1 MSLYSSLTAFF
12 LNFRII
18 KNKKIESN
26 ILNGEIMSD
35 FDVRVENIVA
45 SISLGVRVP
54 LNKLLDE
61 DTEYEP
67 EQFPG
72 VVFRMKEPKAAALI
86 FSSGKI
92 VCTGT
97 RSMSDLK
104 KAIQLIFKKLR
115 KAGVK
120 IPSNYKVEI
129 QNIVASAKFKERVN
143 LDKIA
148 FELENTEYEPEQFPG
163 VVYRM
168 EEPKVAFL
176 FFSSGKIVCTGTR
189 RVEEIKK
196 AIEKVYKELKE
207 IKAFEE

>member
-1 MSLYSSLTAFF
+1 MP
-12 LNFRII
+12 
-18 KNKKIESN
+18 
-26 ILNGEIMSD
+26 D
-35 FDVRVENIVA
+35 FDLKVENIVA
-45 SISLGVRVP
+45 SISLGVKIP
-54 LNKLLDE
+54 LTKLLDE
-61 DTEYEP
+61 STEYEP

-72 VVFRMKEPKAAALI
+72 VVYRMKDPKAAALI

-92 VCTGT
+92 VCTGS
-97 RSMSDLK
+97 RSMAELK
-104 KAIQLIFKKLR
+104 KAIQLIFKKIR
-115 KAGVK
+115 KAGIR

-129 QNIVASAKFKERVN
+129 QNIVASAKFKEKVN

-168 EEPKVAFL
+168 EDPKVAFL

-189 RVEEIKK
+189 KIEEIKK

-207 IKAFEE
+207 IKALEE

>member
-1 MSLYSSLTAFF
+1 MV
-12 LNFRII
+12 
-18 KNKKIESN
+18 KK
-26 ILNGEIMSD
+26 MTD
-35 FDVRVENIVA
+35 FDIKVENIVA
-45 SISLGVRVP
+45 SISLGVKVP

-61 DTEYEP
+61 NTEYEP

-72 VVFRMKEPKAAALI
+72 VVYRMDEPRAAALI

-97 RSMSDLK
+97 RSMQELK
-104 KAIQLIFKKLR
+104 KAIRLIFRKLR

-120 IPSNYKVEI
+120 IPPNYKVEI
-129 QNIVASAKFKERVN
+129 QNIVASAKFEEGIN

-168 EEPKVAFL
+168 DEPKVAFL

-189 RVEEIKK
+189 KVEEIKK
-196 AIEKVYKELKE
+196 AIERVYKKLKE
-207 IKAFEE
+207 IKAFEKL